1 MKTTPT
7 ILVLLLAT
15 TGLLFTACIRE
26 NLAVEQGEPAV
37 ISLSLSN
44 IQTRGGNLFSDESV
58 ITKVRVYVFNGNYVD
73 ATRVYTSGMD
83 EFNNP
88 FRITTTTGTKT
99 VYVVANER
107 SGMTTDLNNV
117 TTLQQLQNIVTPP
130 TDPGALPLNT
140 PLTMVGAKDVVV
152 MPTVDPDNPT
162 EVTVSLTRLM
172 ARINLRLIKGDTPA
186 DIIIKSVRLIR
197 GTTKSALIEGQPV
210 PGQAYGDKIYTGAGE
225 YELTTSGVD
234 AWTGATPMYLYE
246 NPGSALDSLNRATY
260 LVIEARYNGVNTR
273 YRAYVNDNTAT
284 STDPGFIAHPYAIKR
299 NHLYNIEA
307 TISNIGE
314 FDGLTL
320 TTFVMPWN
328 KLESALTYDRIYETS
343 LDPQPTVDNK
353 NYYVTQKTDA
363 VTFTFTITNP
373 YGAAW
378 TTQFTNPDYF
388 NATVTPGTSPYGLG
402 YIYH

>member
-1 MKTTPT
+1 
-7 ILVLLLAT
+7 
-15 TGLLFTACIRE
+15 
-26 NLAVEQGEPAV
+26 
-37 ISLSLSN
+37 
-44 IQTRGGNLFSDESV
+44 
-58 ITKVRVYVFNGNYVD
+58 
-73 ATRVYTSGMD
+73 
-83 EFNNP
+83 
-88 FRITTTTGTKT
+88 
-99 VYVVANER
+99 
-107 SGMTTDLNNV
+107 
-117 TTLQQLQNIVTPP
+117 
-130 TDPGALPLNT
+130 
-140 PLTMVGAKDVVV
+140 MVGAKDVVV

-186 DIIIKSVRLIR
+186 DIIIKSVRLLR

-402 YIYH
+402 TYTISISPKYDPDTTEERVTEFYINVGWAGSAAGYVEIPLLDGTALVGPGYRIVITQLTAP